1 MSNETQ
7 FIDGLIVKAPNT
19 NAPEYVKA
27 KLSIKRE
34 ELIGWLQSQDGD
46 WINVE
51 VKEARSGKW
60 YAAVDAWKPEQ
71 GGGSGGSRGGAP
83 QRERPAR
90 ATDGGFVDDD
100 PSDIPFV
107 TNRSTF

>member
-7 FIDGLIVKAPNT
+7 FIDGLIAKAPNE

-34 ELIGWLQSQDGD
+34 ELRDWRDSQTGE
-46 WINVE
+46 WINAE
-51 VKEARSGKW
+51 VKESEGGKW
-60 YAAVDAWKPEQ
+60 YAAVDTWKPEA
-71 GGGSGGSRGGAP
+71 GGGSGGTRGGAP

-90 ATDGGFVDDD
+90 ATDAEFADDNLD
-100 PSDIPFV
+100 DVPF
-107 TNRSTF
+107 

>member
-7 FIDGLIVKAPNT
+7 FIDGLIVKAPNG

-51 VKEARSGKW
+51 VKESKGGKW
-60 YAAVDAWKPEQ
+60 YAAVDTWKPEA
-71 GGGSGGSRGGAP
+71 GGGSGGTRGGAP
-83 QRERPAR
+83 QRRQRQE
-90 ATDGGFVDDD
+90 DVDPDSTNGSEFDD
-100 PSDIPFV
+100 SMDIPF
-107 TNRSTF
+107 